1 MEKTLNLLEHK
12 PKANMSLEAAKLNVV
27 QKILGI
33 TKESLLEKI
42 TDLLDREMVVGYTVE
57 GEPLTKE
64 LYNKRLETAEKQ
76 IRSGEYVTQE
86 DLEKE
91 SENW

>member
-1 MEKTLNLLEHK
+1 MNF
-12 PKANMSLEAAKLNVV
+12 EAAKLEVV

-42 TDLLDREMVVGYTVE
+42 SDLLDREMVVGYTVE

-64 LYNKRLETAEKQ
+64 SYNQRLEKAEQQ
-76 IRSGEYVTQE
+76 IRSGEYLTQE

>member
-1 MEKTLNLLEHK
+1 
-12 PKANMSLEAAKLNVV
+12 MSLEAAKLNVV